1 MEGAPRAPAQP
12 ADEARRRAYWT
23 ENQRMIAILLVIWF
37 IAGYAHP
44 PFARALNNTEILT
57 GFPLGY
63 YLASQLSLAI
73 FVVLIFFYAW
83 YMNSVLD
90 KKYGFEEEEFGV
102 EEVEP
107 PVETQR

>member
-1 MEGAPRAPAQP
+1 MEGAPPAPAP
-12 ADEARRRAYWT
+12 AERESRLKAYWA
-23 ENQRMIAILLVIWF
+23 ENQRMIFILLVIWF

-44 PFARALNNTEILT
+44 PFARALNEYRILT
-57 GFPLGY
+57 GFPLGS

-90 KKYGFEEEEFGV
+90 KKYGFDEEDYGV
-102 EEVEP
+102 EEAEAP
-107 PVETQR
+107 R